1 MVNFNDPQIWVA
13 FSFILFF
20 AFFGGFIWKKFTYF
34 LDSKI
39 NSINDEIITAN
50 NLHKEAKDLLSE
62 EMKKFQGLEN
72 QIHIILEDGKQKAQ
86 DLYIENKDKI
96 NSEIIKLEKSSL
108 EKMSY
113 DEKQVVN
120 ELQAK
125 ITERAIQLTEKFL
138 LEKSDNASHND
149 IINNSLKEVELNLKK
164 SSNKFIQ

>member
-1 MVNFNDPQIWVA
+1 MYP
-13 FSFILFF
+13 
-20 AFFGGFIWKKFTYF
+20 
-34 LDSKI
+34 
-39 NSINDEIITAN
+39 
-50 NLHKEAKDLLSE
+50 
-62 EMKKFQGLEN
+62 
-72 QIHIILEDGKQKAQ
+72 
-86 DLYIENKDKI
+86 
-96 NSEIIKLEKSSL
+96 
-108 EKMSY
+108 KMSY